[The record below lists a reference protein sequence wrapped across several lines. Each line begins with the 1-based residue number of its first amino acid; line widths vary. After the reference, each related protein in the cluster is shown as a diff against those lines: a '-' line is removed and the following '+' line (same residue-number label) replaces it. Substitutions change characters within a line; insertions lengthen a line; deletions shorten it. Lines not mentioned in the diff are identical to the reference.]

1 MRYLLFIFSCIT
13 LIIPSL
19 AYAEISAAIIS
30 DPVNPK
36 PHEAVTLTLSSYSFD
51 VDSAFITW
59 YLKDKQ
65 VREGFGEKRLSLT
78 TGGVGEVLPIRVQ
91 ARLQNGSVVAIDT
104 TIAPQGV
111 TLMWESPESYVP
123 PFYEGRS
130 LPGEGA
136 TVHVVAQPLMSKNGV
151 SIPAGD
157 LAYAWFV
164 NNQFMDDS
172 SGRGKYSAF
181 LPLDYLSESSVIK
194 VVVRDAEG
202 TTATEEVTIK
212 PVVPLPL
219 FYLSDPALGIDYTRN
234 AGLRLEATKE
244 FTLELVPYYFSKN
257 GSLRNTASYTWSLDG
272 LPITPKT
279 ETSITLQPKENSYG
293 SRVLSVA
300 LTNTKRI
307 LQKADRSIAL
317 VFDTR

>member
-1 MRYLLFIFSCIT
+1 MRYLLFIFSCVT

-30 DPVNPK
+30 DPANPK

-59 YLKDKQ
+59 YLSGKQ
-65 VREGFGEKRLSLT
+65 VRGGFGEKRLSLT
-78 TGGVGEVLPIRVQ
+78 TGNVGEVLPVHVQ
-91 ARLQNGSVVAIDT
+91 AKLQNGSVVDIDT
-104 TIAPQGV
+104 TVTPQGV
-111 TLMWESPESYVP
+111 SLMWESPESYTP

-136 TVHVVAQPLMSKNGV
+136 TIHVVAQPLMSKNGV
-151 SIPAGD
+151 SIPAGE

-164 NNQFMDDS
+164 NDQFMDDS

-181 LPLDYLSESSVIK
+181 LPLDYLSESSVIR

-202 TTATEEVTIK
+202 TTATEEITIK
-212 PVVPLPL
+212 PVTPLPL
-219 FYLSDPALGIDYTRN
+219 FYLSDPTLGIDYTHG
-234 AGLRLEATKE
+234 AGLRFETTKD

-257 GSLRNTASYTWSLDG
+257 GNLENTASYTWSLDG

-279 ETSITLQPKENSYG
+279 QTSITLQPKENSYG

-307 LQKADRSIAL
+307 LQKADRSITL